1 MEVLKPIEL
10 SRIEEL
16 RILQN
21 VRLLN
26 KFDLNPIRSTENLMV
41 QFDVTGEVRGCI
53 TCYLCLDDK
62 ELTTSEKNYLF
73 PLFVESMNILIGRQ
87 ISIDEVMGNLPLR
100 LSSPKLSLSA
110 REINTAKRNLTQ
122 KYDFEI
128 EETIYPILIEYS
140 LQALN

>member
-16 RILQN
+16 KILQN

-26 KFDLNPIRSTENLMV
+26 KFDLNPIRSTDNLMV
-41 QFDVTGEVRGCI
+41 QFDVAGDVRGGI
-53 TCYLCLDDK
+53 TCYLCLDEK
-62 ELTTSEKNYLF
+62 ELSTSDKNYLF
-73 PLFVESMNILIGRQ
+73 PLFVESMNILIGKQ
-87 ISIDEVMGNLPLR
+87 ISIDEVMGQIPLR

>member
-41 QFDVTGEVRGCI
+41 QFDVTGDVRGCI
-53 TCYLCLDDK
+53 TCYLCLDEK
-62 ELTTSEKNYLF
+62 ELSTRDKNYLF
-73 PLFVESMNILIGRQ
+73 PLFVESMNILIGKQ
-87 ISIDEVMGNLPLR
+87 ISIDEVMGHIPLR

>member
-16 RILQN
+16 KILQN

-41 QFDVTGEVRGCI
+41 QFDVTGDVRGCI
-53 TCYLCLDDK
+53 TCYLCLDEK
-62 ELTTSEKNYLF
+62 ELSTSDKNYLF
-73 PLFVESMNILIGRQ
+73 PLFVESMNILIGKQ
-87 ISIDEVMGNLPLR
+87 ISIDEVMGQIPLR

>member
-41 QFDVTGEVRGCI
+41 QFDVTGDVRGCI
-53 TCYLCLDDK
+53 TC
-62 ELTTSEKNYLF
+62 
-73 PLFVESMNILIGRQ
+73 
-87 ISIDEVMGNLPLR
+87 
-100 LSSPKLSLSA
+100 
-110 REINTAKRNLTQ
+110 
-122 KYDFEI
+122 
-128 EETIYPILIEYS
+128 
-140 LQALN
+140 

>member
-16 RILQN
+16 KILQN

-41 QFDVTGEVRGCI
+41 QFDVAGDVRGCI

-62 ELTTSEKNYLF
+62 ELSTSDKNYLF
-73 PLFVESMNILIGRQ
+73 PLFVESMNILIGKQ
-87 ISIDEVMGNLPLR
+87 ISIDEVMGQIPLR

>member
-10 SRIEEL
+10 NRIKEL
-16 RILQN
+16 KILQN

-26 KFDLNPIRSTENLMV
+26 KFDLNPIHSTENLMV

-62 ELTTSEKNYLF
+62 ELTTSDRNYLF
-73 PLFVESMNILIGRQ
+73 PLFVESMNILIGKQ
-87 ISIDEVMGNLPLR
+87 ISIDDLMGHIPLR
-100 LSSPKLSLSA
+100 LSAPKLSLSS
-110 REINTAKRNLTQ
+110 REINTANRNLTQ

-128 EETIYPILIEYS
+128 EESIYQILIEYS

>member
-87 ISIDEVMGNLPLR
+87 ISIDEVMGQIPLR